1 MIVEAGKS
9 EVCRAGHAGWDE
21 LQLESEGSHW
31 KNSLFLREVRPS
43 LIAQLVKNLPAMQE
57 TLVRVLGWEALLEKG

>member
-21 LQLESEGSHW
+21 LQLESESSHW
-31 KNSLFLREVRPS
+31 KNSLFLREVRAS
-43 LIAQLVKNLPAMQE
+43 LIAQLVKNLPE
-57 TLVRVLGWEALLEKG
+57 IWEIWVRSLGWDDPR

>member
-43 LIAQLVKNLPAMQE
+43 LMAQLVRNLPAIWE
-57 TLVRVLGWEALLEKG
+57 TWVRSLGLDDPR

>member
-31 KNSLFLREVRPS
+31 KNSLFLREVRAS
-43 LIAQLVKNLPAMQE
+43 LIAQLVKNLPAIWE
-57 TLVRVLGWEALLEKG
+57 IWVRSLGWDDPR

>member
-21 LQLESEGSHW
+21 LQLESEGNHW

-43 LIAQLVKNLPAMQE
+43 LIAQLVKNLPAIWE
-57 TLVRVLGWEALLEKG
+57 TWVRSLGLDDPR

>member
-31 KNSLFLREVRPS
+31 KNSLFLREVRAS
-43 LIAQLVKNLPAMQE
+43 LIAQLGKNLPAMQE
-57 TLVRVLGWEALLEKG
+57 TQV

>member
-31 KNSLFLREVRPS
+31 KNSLFLREVRAS
-43 LIAQLVKNLPAMQE
+43 LIAQLVKNLPE
-57 TLVRVLGWEALLEKG
+57 IWEIWVRSLGWDDPR